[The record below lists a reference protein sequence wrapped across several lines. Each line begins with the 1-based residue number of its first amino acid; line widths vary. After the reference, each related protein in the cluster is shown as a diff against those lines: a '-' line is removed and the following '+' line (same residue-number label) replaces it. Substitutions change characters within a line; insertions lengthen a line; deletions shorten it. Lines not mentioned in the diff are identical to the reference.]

1 MKVLFFVFLFLVVD
15 ASWAGLRGEDSYFR
29 MEGALN
35 EDFLLDLGVKRIYN
49 TMYIADDWRE
59 FHVHWNWNAW
69 PEDVLDKLSNH
80 VQIDGFAPITWAK
93 RRNDKKEVLDTNNK
107 FIGPYD
113 TFYFTCVNET
123 AFRGLKLY
131 E

>member
-1 MKVLFFVFLFLVVD
+1 MKVFFVFLFSVFGYD
-15 ASWAGLRGEDSYFR
+15 E
-29 MEGALN
+29 ALYA
-35 EDFLLDLGVKRIYN
+35 LGHQRIKT
-49 TMYIADDWRE
+49 TMYLADDWRE

-93 RRNDKKEVLDTNNK
+93 RRNDQTLIGNLDMKLN
-107 FIGPYD
+107 GAYD
-113 TFYFTCVNET
+113 TFYFRCVNET